1 MLFNRDE
8 REAET
13 MKIIKKVAIKKIV
26 TDQSKEQLREEYQ
39 FKIFQLEQEC
49 EQLKFEQKKLEQ
61 RSANK
66 KADIAAKFKKELSN
80 RKDHINWYKY
90 KLEQLEILPI
100 GSEIN
105 DGEVEA
111 VIDIEEGMNWDD
123 LTDQKSII
131 IKDGMITKI
140 T

>member
-1 MLFNRDE
+1 
-8 REAET
+8 

>member
-1 MLFNRDE
+1 
-8 REAET
+8 
-13 MKIIKKVAIKKIV
+13 MKIIKKVAVKKIV

-90 KLEQLEILPI
+90 KLEQLDILPI

-123 LTDQKSII
+123 LTEQKSII
-131 IKDGMITKI
+131 IKDGMIKKI

>member
-1 MLFNRDE
+1 
-8 REAET
+8 
-13 MKIIKKVAIKKIV
+13 MKIIKKVAVKKIV

-123 LTDQKSII
+123 LTEQKSII
-131 IKDGMITKI
+131 IKDGMIKKI

>member
-1 MLFNRDE
+1 
-8 REAET
+8 
-13 MKIIKKVAIKKIV
+13 MKIIKKVAVKKIV
-26 TDQSKEQLREEYQ
+26 TDQSKEQLKEGYQ
-39 FKIFQLEQEC
+39 FKIFKLEQEC

-111 VIDIEEGMNWDD
+111 VIDLEEGMNWDD
-123 LTDQKSII
+123 LTEQKSII

>member
-8 REAET
+8 REAEA
-13 MKIIKKVAIKKIV
+13 MKIIKKVAVKKIV
-26 TDQSKEQLREEYQ
+26 TDQSKEQLKEGYQ
-39 FKIFQLEQEC
+39 FKIFKLEQEC

-111 VIDIEEGMNWDD
+111 VIDLEEGMNWDD
-123 LTDQKSII
+123 LTEQKSII

>member
-1 MLFNRDE
+1 
-8 REAET
+8 
-13 MKIIKKVAIKKIV
+13 MKIIKKIAVKKIV
-26 TDQSKEQLREEYQ
+26 TDQSKGQLREEYQ
-39 FKIFQLEQEC
+39 FKIFKLEQEC

-66 KADIAAKFKKELSN
+66 KADIEAKFKKEMAN
-80 RKDHINWYKY
+80 RKDHIKWYKY
-90 KLEQLEILPI
+90 KLEQLEILPT

-123 LTDQKSII
+123 LTEQTAII
-131 IKDGMITKI
+131 VKDGMITKI

>member
-1 MLFNRDE
+1 
-8 REAET
+8 
-13 MKIIKKVAIKKIV
+13 MKIIKKVPVKKIV

-39 FKIFQLEQEC
+39 FKIFKLEQEC

-61 RSANK
+61 RSTNK
-66 KADIAAKFKKELSN
+66 KADIAVKFKKEMSN
-80 RKDHINWYKY
+80 RQDHIKWYKY

-123 LTDQKSII
+123 LTEQKSII
-131 IKDGMITKI
+131 VKDGVIKKI
-140 T
+140 R